1 MKRCLFIVNPSAGQR
16 SIQNKL
22 DRLIGQLIIKK
33 IVNHVDIFYTA
44 KKNDGY
50 YKALKCQENNYDFI
64 TVVGGDGTINEVV
77 SGMIESQKT
86 IPLCIL
92 AAGTVNDFANYLNL
106 PTEINAVCDLINNF
120 YTVCC
125 DVGKMDDHYFMNVA
139 AGGMFS
145 DISFSVSKAD
155 KRRLGPL
162 AYYLSGLTTLPSQ
175 LNTNIDLKIILDDV
189 NVIEED
195 AKMFMVTNTN
205 RVGGFDNII
214 PLADIQ
220 DGLLDLIIIKKCS
233 VTDLVALSKDY
244 ILKKHANSPFIA
256 YFQAKKIEISSKQ
269 DVVIDIDGEQ
279 GSLLPVTIQVI
290 SKAINILVPSI

>member
-1 MKRCLFIVNPSAGQR
+1 MKRCLFIVNPSSGQR
-16 SIQNKL
+16 SIQNNL
-22 DRLIGQLIIKK
+22 DKLIGQLIIRQL
-33 IVNHVDIFYTA
+33 VNHIDVFYTA
-44 KKNDGY
+44 KKDDGY
-50 YKALKCQENNYDFI
+50 YKALKCNEKDYDFI

-77 SGMIESQKT
+77 SGIVESHKS

-106 PTEINAVCDLINNF
+106 PTDINGVCNLIDNF
-120 YTVCC
+120 HTVCC
-125 DVGKMDDHYFMNVA
+125 DVGKIDNHYFMNVA

-145 DISFSVSKAD
+145 DVSFTVSKTD
-155 KRRLGPL
+155 KKRLGPL
-162 AYYLSGLTTLPSQ
+162 AYYLNGLANLPSQ
-175 LNTNIDLKIILDDV
+175 LNTNIDLKIILDDI
-189 NVIEED
+189 NVIEEE

-205 RVGGFDNII
+205 RVGGFENII

-256 YFQAKKIEISSKQ
+256 YFQAKKIEICSKQ
-269 DVVIDIDGEQ
+269 EVVIDIDGEK
-279 GSLLPVTIQVI
+279 GSMLPVTIQVVNQ
-290 SKAINILVPSI
+290 AINILIPL

>member
-1 MKRCLFIVNPSAGQR
+1 MKRSLFIVNPSAGQR
-16 SIQNKL
+16 SIQNNL
-22 DRLIGQLIIKK
+22 DKLIGQLILKQL
-33 IVNHVDIFYTA
+33 VNHVDIFYTS
-44 KKNDGY
+44 KKDDGY
-50 YKALKCQENNYDFI
+50 YKVLKCDEKNYDFI

-77 SGMIESQKT
+77 SGMVESHKT

-106 PTEINAVCDLINNF
+106 PTEINAVCKLINDF

-125 DVGKMDDHYFMNVA
+125 DVGKIDNRYFMNVA

-145 DISFSVSKAD
+145 DVSFSVSKTD
-155 KRRLGPL
+155 KKRLGPL
-162 AYYLSGLTTLPSQ
+162 AYYLNGLANLPSQ

-189 NVIEED
+189 NVIEEP

-205 RVGGFDNII
+205 RVGGFENII

-244 ILKKHANSPFIA
+244 ILKKHARSPFIS
-256 YFQAKKIEISSKQ
+256 YFQAKKIEIYSKQ
-269 DVVIDIDGEQ
+269 DVIIDIDGEQ
-279 GSLLPVTIQVI
+279 GSLLPVTIEVVNE
-290 SKAINILVPSI
+290 AINILIPR

>member
-1 MKRCLFIVNPSAGQR
+1 MKRCLFIVNPSSGQR
-16 SIQNKL
+16 SLQNNL
-22 DRLIGQLIIKK
+22 DRLIGQLIIRQL
-33 IVNHVDIFYTA
+33 VNHIDVFYTA
-44 KKNDGY
+44 KKDDGY
-50 YKALKCQENNYDFI
+50 YKALKCNEKDYDFI

-77 SGMIESQKT
+77 SGMVESHKS

-106 PTEINAVCDLINNF
+106 PTDINGVCNLIDNF
-120 YTVCC
+120 HTVCC
-125 DVGKMDDHYFMNVA
+125 DVGKIDNHYFMNVA

-145 DISFSVSKAD
+145 DVSFTVSKTD
-155 KRRLGPL
+155 KKRLGPL
-162 AYYLSGLTTLPSQ
+162 AYYLNGLANLPSQ
-175 LNTNIDLKIILDDV
+175 LNTNIDLKIILDDI
-189 NVIEED
+189 NVIEEE

-205 RVGGFDNII
+205 RVGGFENII

-256 YFQAKKIEISSKQ
+256 YFQAKKIEICSKQ
-269 DVVIDIDGEQ
+269 EVVIDIDGEK
-279 GSLLPVTIQVI
+279 GSMLPVTIQVVNQ
-290 SKAINILVPSI
+290 AINILIPL

>member
-16 SIQNKL
+16 LIQNNL
-22 DRLIGQLIIKK
+22 DRLIGQLILKQL
-33 IVNHVDIFYTA
+33 VNHVDIFYTA
-44 KKNDGY
+44 KKDDGY
-50 YKALKCQENNYDFI
+50 YKVLKCDEKNYDFI

-77 SGMIESQKT
+77 SGMVESHKT

-106 PTEINAVCDLINNF
+106 PTEINAVCNLINNF

-125 DVGKMDDHYFMNVA
+125 DVGKIDNRYFMNVA

-145 DISFSVSKAD
+145 DVSFSVSKND
-155 KRRLGPL
+155 KKRLGPL
-162 AYYLSGLTTLPSQ
+162 AYYLNGLANLPSQ

-189 NVIEED
+189 NVIEEA
-195 AKMFMVTNTN
+195 AKMFMITNTN
-205 RVGGFDNII
+205 RVGGFENII

-244 ILKKHANSPFIA
+244 ILKKHARSPFIS
-256 YFQAKKIEISSKQ
+256 YFQAKKIEIYSKQ
-269 DVVIDIDGEQ
+269 DVIIDIDGEQ
-279 GSLLPVTIQVI
+279 GSLLPVTIEVVNE
-290 SKAINILVPSI
+290 AINILIPQ

>member
-1 MKRCLFIVNPSAGQR
+1 MKRSLFIVNPSAGQR
-16 SIQNKL
+16 SIQNNL
-22 DRLIGQLIIKK
+22 DKLIGQLILKQL
-33 IVNHVDIFYTA
+33 VNHVDIFYTS
-44 KKNDGY
+44 KKDDGY
-50 YKALKCQENNYDFI
+50 YKVLKCDEKNYDFI

-77 SGMIESQKT
+77 SGMVESHKT

-106 PTEINAVCDLINNF
+106 PTEINAVCKLINDF

-125 DVGKMDDHYFMNVA
+125 DVGKIDNRYFMNVA

-145 DISFSVSKAD
+145 DVSFSVSKTD
-155 KRRLGPL
+155 KKRLGPL
-162 AYYLSGLTTLPSQ
+162 AYYLNGLANLPSQ

-189 NVIEED
+189 NVIEEP

-205 RVGGFDNII
+205 RVGGFENII

-244 ILKKHANSPFIA
+244 ILKKHACSPFIS
-256 YFQAKKIEISSKQ
+256 YFQAKKIEIYSKQ
-269 DVVIDIDGEQ
+269 DVIIDIDGEQ
-279 GSLLPVTIQVI
+279 GSLLPVTIEVVNE
-290 SKAINILVPSI
+290 AINILIPQ

>member
-1 MKRCLFIVNPSAGQR
+1 MKRCLFIINPSAGQR
-16 SIQNKL
+16 SLQNNL
-22 DRLIGQLIIKK
+22 DRLIGQLILRRLI
-33 IVNHVDIFYTA
+33 NYVDTFYTT
-44 KKNDGY
+44 KKDDAY
-50 YKALKCQENNYDFI
+50 YKALKCNEKDYHFI

-77 SGMIESQKT
+77 SGMVESSKT

-106 PTEINAVCDLINNF
+106 PTDINGVCNLIDNF

-125 DVGKMDDHYFMNVA
+125 DVGKIDNRYFMNVA

-145 DISFSVSKAD
+145 DVSFTVSKND
-155 KRRLGPL
+155 KKRLGPL
-162 AYYLSGLTTLPSQ
+162 AYYLNGLANLPSQ
-175 LNTNIDLKIILDDV
+175 LNTNINLKIILDDV
-189 NVIEED
+189 NVIEEA

-205 RVGGFDNII
+205 RVGGFENII

-244 ILKKHANSPFIA
+244 ILKKHAKSPFIA
-256 YFQAKKIEISSKQ
+256 YFQAKKIEIRSKQ
-269 DVVIDIDGEQ
+269 EVVIDIDGEQ

-290 SKAINILVPSI
+290 SKAINILIPM

>member
-1 MKRCLFIVNPSAGQR
+1 MKSCLFIVNPSSGQR
-16 SIQNKL
+16 SLQNNLDKL
-22 DRLIGQLIIKK
+22 MGQLIIRQL
-33 IVNHVDIFYTA
+33 VNHIDVFYTA
-44 KKNDGY
+44 KKDDGY
-50 YKALKCQENNYDFI
+50 YKALKCNENDYDFI

-77 SGMIESQKT
+77 SGMVESHKS

-106 PTEINAVCDLINNF
+106 PTDINGICNLVNNF
-120 YTVCC
+120 HTVCC
-125 DVGKMDDHYFMNVA
+125 DVGKIDDRYFMNVA

-145 DISFSVSKAD
+145 DVSFSVSKTE
-155 KRRLGPL
+155 KKRLGPL
-162 AYYLSGLTTLPSQ
+162 AYYLNGLANLPSQ
-175 LNTNIDLKIILDDV
+175 LNTNINLKIILDDV
-189 NVIEED
+189 NVIEEE

-205 RVGGFDNII
+205 RVGGFENII

-256 YFQAKKIEISSKQ
+256 YFQAKKIEIHSKQ
-269 DVVIDIDGEQ
+269 EVMIDIDGEK
-279 GSLLPVTIQVI
+279 GSLLPVAIQVI
-290 SKAINILVPSI
+290 NQAINILIP

>member
-16 SIQNKL
+16 LIQNNL
-22 DRLIGQLIIKK
+22 DRLIGQLILKQL
-33 IVNHVDIFYTA
+33 VNHVDIFYTT
-44 KKNDGY
+44 KKDDGY
-50 YKALKCQENNYDFI
+50 YKVLKCDEKNYDFI

-77 SGMIESQKT
+77 SGMVESHKT

-106 PTEINAVCDLINNF
+106 PTEINAVCNLINNF

-125 DVGKMDDHYFMNVA
+125 DVGKIDNRYFMNVA

-145 DISFSVSKAD
+145 DVSFSVSKND
-155 KRRLGPL
+155 KKRLGPL
-162 AYYLSGLTTLPSQ
+162 AYYLNGLANLPSQ

-189 NVIEED
+189 NVIEEA
-195 AKMFMVTNTN
+195 AKMFMITNTN
-205 RVGGFDNII
+205 RVGGFENII

-244 ILKKHANSPFIA
+244 ILKKHARSPFIS
-256 YFQAKKIEISSKQ
+256 YFQAKKIEIYSKQ
-269 DVVIDIDGEQ
+269 DVIIDIDGEQ
-279 GSLLPVTIQVI
+279 GSLLPVTIEVVNE
-290 SKAINILVPSI
+290 AINILIPQ

>member
-1 MKRCLFIVNPSAGQR
+1 MKSCLFIVNPSSGQR
-16 SIQNKL
+16 SLQNNLDKL
-22 DRLIGQLIIKK
+22 MGQLIIRQL
-33 IVNHVDIFYTA
+33 VNHIDVFYTA
-44 KKNDGY
+44 KKDDGY
-50 YKALKCQENNYDFI
+50 YKALKCNENDYDFI

-77 SGMIESQKT
+77 SGMVESHKS

-106 PTEINAVCDLINNF
+106 PTDINGICNLVNNF
-120 YTVCC
+120 HTVCC
-125 DVGKMDDHYFMNVA
+125 DVGKIDDRYFMNVA

-145 DISFSVSKAD
+145 DVSFSVSKTE
-155 KRRLGPL
+155 KKRLGPL
-162 AYYLSGLTTLPSQ
+162 AYYLNGLANLPSQ
-175 LNTNIDLKIILDDV
+175 LNTNINLKIILDDV
-189 NVIEED
+189 NVIEEE

-205 RVGGFDNII
+205 RVGGFENII

-256 YFQAKKIEISSKQ
+256 YFQAKKIEIHSKQ
-269 DVVIDIDGEQ
+269 EVMIDIDGEK
-279 GSLLPVTIQVI
+279 GSLLPVAIQVI
-290 SKAINILVPSI
+290 NQAINILIPL